1 MYDWHLQVISGRVEC
16 CGFVNLPEMPKDQ
29 RLNVDMARRVDDPEK
44 NVFTCLTYLTCL
56 RV

>member
-44 NVFTCLTYLTCL
+44 NVFTCLMYQC
-56 RV
+56 V